1 MDIFDSDAYFGRHF
15 PFKAQGNL
23 MLRAAV
29 AAVAAKQIAQMIEN
43 EVTTTIM
50 GTLSPV
56 FKDVEEL
63 ESIDWYYK
71 AANYYDAGISFLR
84 LYIQRHCDGAP
95 PPRLTT
101 QSTPSSSHERQE
113 PDHMSS
119 EDRPQHSEC
128 QSPPVFSP
136 EPLEDLLSAIAV
148 FSHYEAL
155 NGYAE
160 GWRQ

>member
-1 MDIFDSDAYFGRHF
+1 MDIFDSEAYFGRHF

-43 EVTTTIM
+43 QVTTTIM
-50 GTLSPV
+50 RTLSPV

-84 LYIQRHCDGAP
+84 LYIQRHCDGASP
-95 PPRLTT
+95 PGPAP
-101 QSTPSSSHERQE
+101 QSTPSSSNDHRE
-113 PDHMSS
+113 PDDMSA
-119 EDRPQHSEC
+119 EVRPQDSGY
-128 QSPPVFSP
+128 QSPPVVP
-136 EPLEDLLSAIAV
+136 PDPLEDLLSAIAV